1 MTRVAEPSAGESTRA
16 ARPRLPGTV
25 AEIDASAPG
34 PATGAFFDFD
44 GTLIAGY
51 SAGVFANDRVRRRD
65 VGLGDVARLVRL
77 GVEAGLRVAE
87 FADVLRL
94 VATSMRGRTEEDV
107 LEVGERLFVQKIAE
121 RVYPEAR
128 ELVAAH
134 TRRGHTVVLLS
145 SATRYQV
152 APLARDLGID
162 HIVCNEFEVM
172 DGVLSGEVHTP
183 VIWGASKATAAQRF
197 AAANA
202 VDPARSYFYADG
214 DEDAAF
220 MYLVGQPRPTNPR
233 RGLERVAR
241 KRGWPILRFDS
252 RGTVGP
258 VGVVRNLLGVAA
270 LAPATAAGIVV
281 GLVTHERRT
290 GVDFMLVRWVDTLFA
305 LSGVKLRVQGR
316 EHAWARR
323 PAVFVFN
330 HRNYFDV
337 LMAGRIIERNFTA
350 VAKKELLS
358 NPLIAGLGKL
368 VDAVFLDRDDPNAA
382 IDALQP
388 VQEAV
393 RNGISLLIAPEGTR
407 SPTREVGPF
416 KKGAFRIAMAAG
428 VPIVPVVIR
437 NADDVGPRDA
447 TFMRP
452 ATVDICVL
460 PPITTDGWTLD
471 CLDDEIAAVRQ
482 LFVDTLAD
490 WPAD

>member
-1 MTRVAEPSAGESTRA
+1 VTGVAAPSAAAAPRA

-25 AEIDASAPG
+25 AEVDASAPG

-51 SAGVFANDRVRRRD
+51 SASVFANDRVRRRD
-65 VGLGDVARLVRL
+65 VGLADVARLVRL
-77 GVEAGLRVAE
+77 GVEAGLGVAE
-87 FADVLRL
+87 FGDVLRL
-94 VATSMRGRTEEDV
+94 VGASMRGRTEGDV

-145 SATRYQV
+145 SATRFQV

-162 HIVCNEFEVM
+162 HVVCNEFDVV
-172 DGVLSGEVHTP
+172 DGVLTGEVRMP
-183 VIWGASKATAAQRF
+183 VVWGASKATAAQRF
-197 AAANA
+197 AAAHA
-202 VDPARSYFYADG
+202 VDPTHSYFYADG

-241 KRGWPILRFDS
+241 RRGWPIVRFDS
-252 RGTVGP
+252 RGPVGP
-258 VGVVRNLLGVAA
+258 VGVVRNLLGLAA
-270 LAPATAAGIVV
+270 LAPATAAGAVV
-281 GLVTHERRT
+281 GVVTRERRT
-290 GVDFMLVRWVDTLFA
+290 GVDFMLMRWVDTLFA

-316 EHAWARR
+316 EHAWAHR

-337 LMAGRIIERNFTA
+337 LMTGRIIERNFTA
-350 VAKKELLS
+350 VAKKELLA
-358 NPLIAGLGKL
+358 NPLVAGLGKL
-368 VDAVFLDRDDPNAA
+368 VDAVFLDRDDTNAA

-388 VQEAV
+388 VQDAV

-447 TFMRP
+447 AFMRS

-460 PPITTDGWTLD
+460 PPVSTDTWALD
-471 CLDDEIAAVRQ
+471 RLDDEIVAVHQ
-482 LFVDTLAD
+482 LFVETLAH
-490 WPAD
+490 WPTD